1 MNISLTHAFVI
12 FELERTSLSDR
23 WKIIHGYRR
32 STSKYLVHYRVFR
45 IEVLHTSNHQK
56 CSIKK
61 CVLKIFAIFTVKH
74 LFCSLFLIKLQ
85 ALKRGS
91 NIGVCSCEYCKD
103 FKNTYFEKHL
113 RMVASDRIY
122 KANANLFRCWYLLLR
137 FKHLSNV
144 MIYKTRFLQTMFLNQ
159 R

>member
-32 STSKYLVHYRVFR
+32 SMSKYLVHCRVFR
-45 IEVLHTSNHQK
+45 IEVRHTSNHRK

-103 FKNTYFEKHL
+103 FKKLILKSICE
-113 RMVASDRIY
+113 
-122 KANANLFRCWYLLLR
+122 WLLLTASKR
-137 FKHLSNV
+137 QMQIYLGVGTYYCVSNIFQ
-144 MIYKTRFLQTMFLNQ
+144 M
-159 R
+159 